1 MDLWHLGG
9 SQCPRGKCTWEDRAG
24 GPPAPPPPQGDNWS
38 TEVLSSIYSLTQSSH
53 FCQKTK
59 FSCLQVLGLTQVK
72 GDLCFIMWFFSPVLL
87 NFLVTIRLLF
97 GNNGTMILSKTFS
110 KLNDNEVIF
119 LYWVCGSTLFLK
131 TDFQESW
138 GLSYKCKQT
147 ILFFLFLLFES
158 ECFAVIFCC
167 WSGVRSH
174 SKKKKRS
181 SITAGICNMRFEK

>member
-1 MDLWHLGG
+1 
-9 SQCPRGKCTWEDRAG
+9 
-24 GPPAPPPPQGDNWS
+24 
-38 TEVLSSIYSLTQSSH
+38 
-53 FCQKTK
+53 
-59 FSCLQVLGLTQVK
+59 
-72 GDLCFIMWFFSPVLL
+72 MWFFSPVLL

-131 TDFQESW
+131 TDFRESW

-174 SKKKKRS
+174 SKKKNVLPSLQASVIWGSRS
-181 SITAGICNMRFEK
+181 KLCFLALFQIPFLLWRVWTGNKDVFFHLKDCEHSCLIVQINGWKLPTVCGFKSACS